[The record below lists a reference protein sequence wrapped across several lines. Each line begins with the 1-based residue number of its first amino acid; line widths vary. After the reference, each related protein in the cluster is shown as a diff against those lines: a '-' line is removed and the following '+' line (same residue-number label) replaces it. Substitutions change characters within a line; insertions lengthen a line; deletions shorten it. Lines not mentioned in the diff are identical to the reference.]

1 MIVIKKISEL
11 KSIYLEE
18 KIQVTIGN
26 FDGVH
31 IGHREFLSRI
41 WQDCKSNKSKFV
53 VITFVP
59 HPVQILKAQSG
70 FLINTFSERR
80 ELLAQCGVDYLLEV
94 DFTRDFSTLLP
105 EDFLEK
111 YVFSFSGI
119 EKIYLGHD
127 FVFGANKSGDYKLAK
142 NLCEKEGI
150 ALILQDE
157 FRLDNHAISS
167 SVARAAISKGDM
179 EKVISLLGRPY
190 FLSGRVIKGQGRGK
204 QIGFP
209 TANIAYGKEL
219 IIPHKGVYITQ
230 TTIHEMTYN
239 SVTNIGVNPTFNM
252 GIEINIE
259 THLLDF
265 NRDIYGEEMR
275 VSFLKKI
282 REEKKFSSVNDL
294 ITQINHD
301 AQSAKNFFTL
311 N

>member
-1 MIVIKKISEL
+1 MIVVKKISEL
-11 KSIYLEE
+11 KTIYSEE

-41 WQDCKSNKSKFV
+41 SQDCRQSKCKFV

-59 HPVQILKAQSG
+59 HPIQILKAQSG
-70 FLINTFSERR
+70 FLINTFIERR

-105 EDFLEK
+105 EEFLEK

-119 EKIYLGHD
+119 RKIYLGHD

-142 NLCEKEGI
+142 NLCEKENI
-150 ALILQDE
+150 SLILQDE
-157 FRLDNHAISS
+157 FRLDNHSVSS
-167 SVARAAISKGDM
+167 SVARAAISKGEM

-209 TANIAYGKEL
+209 TANIDYGKEL
-219 IIPHKGVYITQ
+219 IIPARGVYITQ
-230 TTIHEMTYN
+230 TTIHDMTYN
-239 SVTNIGVNPTFNM
+239 SVTNIGINPTFNM

-282 REEKKFSSVNDL
+282 RDEKKFSSVNDL
-294 ITQINHD
+294 ISQID
-301 AQSAKNFFTL
+301 SDVQSAKLFFKS
-311 N
+311 